1 MMRRILLFVSAA
13 TLAAFA
19 QKYNGPR
26 PDKPD
31 LIYIKH
37 ADHLVATEV
46 VTAREEKK
54 KNETIYDIDGA
65 NSSAR
70 TPLVL
75 PVFLLLAD
83 KLNPDR
89 LGLYRLE
96 SKGGHREVCLSTGK
110 AAGAIRLEVKH
121 LDGNLYW
128 IEVDD
133 TLDPGEYALSPEGS
147 NQAFCFEVF

>member
-1 MMRRILLFVSAA
+1 MMRRILLLVSAA

-89 LGLYRLE
+89 LGLKSHPVSVDRNALHITLPAM
-96 SKGGHREVCLSTGK
+96 SLATIK
-110 AAGAIRLEVKH
+110 
-121 LDGNLYW
+121 LDLG
-128 IEVDD
+128 
-133 TLDPGEYALSPEGS
+133 
-147 NQAFCFEVF
+147 